1 MIERE
6 SVQRDFYDF
15 LMQREVPTHI
25 GIDDIPITAYHRQ
38 LNAAKRGPIERF
50 LAALARGEAHAA
62 EDGDDDD
69 AVRLRNE
76 EVWSRFTAYCDDN
89 QIVHGFRNIQAL
101 STKARA
107 PRTPHAPSSA
117 CPLERTPPAHAA
129 CAQHSAPR
137 HGGVGHGGVGHC
149 TMLACAPSAR
159 SPESHSSSVRVSAR
173 DGEARG
179 RVEGEEPV
187 ARRAAQQERARLG
200 V

>member
-117 CPLERTPPAHAA
+117 CPLERMPPRAHAA
-129 CAQHSAPR
+129 CARRLRTAQRAAPR
-137 HGGVGHGGVGHC
+137 W
-149 TMLACAPSAR
+149 R
-159 SPESHSSSVRVSAR
+159 W
-173 DGEARG
+173 
-179 RVEGEEPV
+179 
-187 ARRAAQQERARLG
+187 ARRRWALHHARMCTIGTLA
-200 V
+200 